1 MRYNYFA
8 MKKLV
13 LSVLLLSSFLQQLY
27 SESRVNLDTINNRVI
42 KLFKQESYSDC
53 YNLAKDLYSLSKDAD
68 DTILVFN
75 SLYYMG
81 FSNQRMGNM
90 EKAIDYNMRAY
101 EVSQSLQRL
110 DLQSSILNNI
120 GNVYMV
126 NDEDSVA
133 AVYFEKSIEIEK
145 NLGESR
151 RSQLAVRLGNVST
164 AYMKLGR
171 CEDAISAA
179 EEGLRID
186 KEIGRPNKIAIRL
199 NQLGDVYV
207 ACGRQQ
213 DAIQCERE
221 AYSYFEKAGSKY
233 GMSIVLHSLG
243 EMYEQ
248 DSNIDSALYYFHKSL
263 GCAEIIDNKLL
274 IQEISKSLY
283 NIYKDTN
290 PRLAIDYY
298 EQYVNIKDSIFNEKN
313 QKMLNDFQ
321 VRYSTREKD
330 LEIELYKR
338 DNQYHENVLR
348 LTMLLIFLLI
358 ITIILLV
365 RNGISRK
372 RRNAVLLELN
382 NIKNRSISVLSHD
395 LKNPVIAQKMV
406 LNHLYENYDEIS
418 DDDMKMYIAALTDS
432 VNSLEEL
439 LVNMLEWTKFEM
451 KRMEYKPIN
460 FDIRD
465 ICFNEVV
472 TLFNTIAQKKQIT
485 IRECDV
491 KLDSYIVYSDIR
503 MISAVLRN
511 LISNA
516 LKFSSDGKEVV
527 ICFVDLDDKIK
538 VVVKDCG
545 VGISEDKVKL
555 LLSGKS
561 FTTLGTKGEQG
572 SGIGMDLINKMLH
585 QCNSELNI
593 TSVLGEGSE
602 FSFVLKKIN
611 DDKRNC
617 C

>member
-1 MRYNYFA
+1 

-13 LSVLLLSSFLQQLY
+13 LSVLLLSYFLQQLY
-27 SESRVNLDTINNRVI
+27 SESLVNLDTINNRVI
-42 KLFKQESYSDC
+42 KLFKQESYLDC
-53 YNLAKDLYSLSKDAD
+53 YNLAKDLYSLSKDAN

-199 NQLGDVYV
+199 NQLGDVYM

-248 DSNIDSALYYFHKSL
+248 DSNIDSSLFYFHKSL
-263 GCAEIIDNKLL
+263 ECAEIIDNKLL

-358 ITIILLV
+358 ITIILLI
-365 RNGISRK
+365 RNGLSRK

-472 TLFNTIAQKKQIT
+472 PLFNTIAQKKQIT

-491 KLDSYIVYSDIR
+491 KLDSYIVYSDLR

-527 ICFVDLDDKIK
+527 ICFVDLGDKIK

-545 VGISEDKVKL
+545 VGIPEDKVKL

-593 TSVLGEGSE
+593 TSVVGEGSE
-602 FSFVLKKIN
+602 FSFLLKK
-611 DDKRNC
+611 
-617 C
+617 

>member
-1 MRYNYFA
+1 
-8 MKKLV
+8 MKR
-13 LSVLLLSSFLQQLY
+13 LLLSILLSLSLVY
-27 SESRVNLDTINNRVI
+27 HSRSENTEYLDSIGNCVI
-42 KLFKQESYSDC
+42 DLFKQEKYLDC
-53 YNLAKDLYSLSKDAD
+53 YNLAKDLYSLSKEAD
-68 DTILVFN
+68 DTTLVFN

-90 EKAIDYNMRAY
+90 EKAIDYNMQAY

-133 AVYFEKSIEIEK
+133 AVYFEKSIMIEK
-145 NLGESR
+145 KLGESR

-171 CEDAISAA
+171 CEDAVSAA

-199 NQLGDVYV
+199 NQLGDVYM
-207 ACGRQQ
+207 ACGRLQ
-213 DAIQCERE
+213 DAIECERE
-221 AYSYFEKAGSKY
+221 AYSYFEEAGSKY

-243 EMYEQ
+243 ELKYETEQ
-248 DSNIDSALYYFHKSL
+248 ADSAIIYYENALLLAK
-263 GCAEIIDNKLL
+263 EIDNKLL
-274 IQEISKSLY
+274 IQKISKSLY
-283 NIYKDTN
+283 KVNKEID
-290 PRLAIDYY
+290 PMLAIEYL
-298 EQYVNIKDSIFNEKN
+298 EKHISLKDSIFNERN
-313 QKMLNDFQ
+313 QQMLNDF
-321 VRYSTREKD
+321 RIKYSTREKE
-330 LEIELYKR
+330 LEIEIHKKR
-338 DNQYHENVLR
+338 IEYDRQILK
-348 LTMLLIFLLI
+348 LTSL
-358 ITIILLV
+358 TIILLIIALV
-365 RNGISRK
+365 LLIINGLSRK

-472 TLFNTIAQKKQIT
+472 PLFNTIAQKKQIT
-485 IRECDV
+485 IRECEV

-511 LISNA
+511 LVSNA
-516 LKFSSDGKEVV
+516 LKFSPDGKEVV
-527 ICFVDLDDKIK
+527 ICFNDLGNKIK
-538 VVVKDCG
+538 VVVKDYG
-545 VGISEDKVKL
+545 VGIPEDKVKL

-593 TSVLGEGSE
+593 KSVVGEGSE
-602 FSFVLKKIN
+602 FSFELKKIN
-611 DDKRNC
+611 DDKCNC

>member
-1 MRYNYFA
+1 
-8 MKKLV
+8 MKRLGF
-13 LSVLLLSSFLQQLY
+13 LLLFIFIICSHLFA
-27 SESRVNLDTINNRVI
+27 ENLDTINNRVI

-53 YNLAKDLYSLSKDAD
+53 YNLAKDLYSLSKEAD
-68 DTILVFN
+68 DTTLVFN

-90 EKAIDYNMRAY
+90 EKAIDYNMQAY

-126 NDEDSVA
+126 NDEDSIAV
-133 AVYFEKSIEIEK
+133 VYFEKSIEIEK
-145 NLGESR
+145 DLGESR

-199 NQLGDVYV
+199 NQLGDVYM
-207 ACGRQQ
+207 ACGRLQ

-248 DSNIDSALYYFHKSL
+248 DSNIDSALFYFHKSL
-263 GCAEIIDNKLL
+263 ECAEIIDNKLL

-338 DNQYHENVLR
+338 DNQYNENVLK

-358 ITIILLV
+358 ITIILLI
-365 RNGISRK
+365 RNGLSRK

-472 TLFNTIAQKKQIT
+472 PLFNTIAQKKQIT

-516 LKFSSDGKEVV
+516 LKFSPDGKEVV
-527 ICFVDLDDKIK
+527 ICFNDLGNKIK
-538 VVVKDCG
+538 VVVKDYG
-545 VGISEDKVKL
+545 VGIPEDKVKL

-602 FSFVLKKIN
+602 FSFVLKK
-611 DDKRNC
+611 
-617 C
+617 

>member
-1 MRYNYFA
+1 

-27 SESRVNLDTINNRVI
+27 SESLVNLDTINNRVI
-42 KLFKQESYSDC
+42 KLFKQENYSDC
-53 YNLAKDLYSLSKDAD
+53 YNLAKDLYSLSKDAN

-248 DSNIDSALYYFHKSL
+248 DSNIDSALFFFHKSL
-263 GCAEIIDNKLL
+263 ECAEIIDNKLL

-358 ITIILLV
+358 ITIILLI

-418 DDDMKMYIAALTDS
+418 DEDMKMYIAALTDS

-472 TLFNTIAQKKQIT
+472 PLFNTIAQKKQIT

-511 LISNA
+511 LVSNA

-527 ICFVDLDDKIK
+527 ICFVDLGDKIK
-538 VVVKDCG
+538 IVVKDYG
-545 VGISEDKVKL
+545 VGLSEDKVKL

>member
-1 MRYNYFA
+1 

-27 SESRVNLDTINNRVI
+27 SESLVNLDTINNRVI
-42 KLFKQESYSDC
+42 KLFKQESYLDC
-53 YNLAKDLYSLSKDAD
+53 YNLAKDLYSLSKDAN

-186 KEIGRPNKIAIRL
+186 KEVGRPNKIAIRL

-213 DAIQCERE
+213 EAIQCERE

-248 DSNIDSALYYFHKSL
+248 DSNIDSALFYFHKSL
-263 GCAEIIDNKLL
+263 EWAEIIDNKLL

-358 ITIILLV
+358 ITIILLI
-365 RNGISRK
+365 RNGLSRK

-472 TLFNTIAQKKQIT
+472 PLFNTIAQKKQIT

-491 KLDSYIVYSDIR
+491 KLDSYIVYSDLR

-516 LKFSSDGKEVV
+516 LKFSSEGKEVV
-527 ICFVDLDDKIK
+527 ICFVDLGDKIK
-538 VVVKDCG
+538 IVVKDCG
-545 VGISEDKVKL
+545 VGIPEDKVKL

-585 QCNSELNI
+585 QCNSKLNI

>member
-1 MRYNYFA
+1 

-27 SESRVNLDTINNRVI
+27 SESLVNLDTINNRVI
-42 KLFKQESYSDC
+42 KLFKQESYLDC
-53 YNLAKDLYSLSKDAD
+53 YNLAKDLYSLSKDAN

-90 EKAIDYNMRAY
+90 EKAIDYNMQAY

-133 AVYFEKSIEIEK
+133 AVYFEKSIMIEK
-145 NLGESR
+145 KLGESR

-199 NQLGDVYV
+199 NQLGDVYM
-207 ACGRQQ
+207 ACGRLQ

-221 AYSYFEKAGSKY
+221 AYSYFEEVGSKY

-243 EMYEQ
+243 ELKYETEQ
-248 DSNIDSALYYFHKSL
+248 ADSAIIYYENALLLAK
-263 GCAEIIDNKLL
+263 EIDNKLL
-274 IQEISKSLY
+274 IQKISKSLY
-283 NIYKDTN
+283 KVNKEID
-290 PRLAIDYY
+290 PMLAIEYL
-298 EQYVNIKDSIFNEKN
+298 EKHISLKDSIFNERN
-313 QKMLNDFQ
+313 QQMLNDF
-321 VRYSTREKD
+321 RIKYSTREKE
-330 LEIELYKR
+330 LEIEIHKKR
-338 DNQYHENVLR
+338 IEYDRQILK
-348 LTMLLIFLLI
+348 LTSL
-358 ITIILLV
+358 TIILLIIALV
-365 RNGISRK
+365 LLIINGLSRK

-418 DDDMKMYIAALTDS
+418 DDDMKMYVAALTDS

-451 KRMEYKPIN
+451 KRMDYKPIN

-472 TLFNTIAQKKQIT
+472 PLFSTIAQKKQIT

-511 LISNA
+511 LVSNA
-516 LKFSSDGKEVV
+516 LKFSPDGKEVV
-527 ICFVDLDDKIK
+527 ICFNDLGDKIK
-538 VVVKDCG
+538 VVVKDYG
-545 VGISEDKVKL
+545 VGLPEDKVKL

-561 FTTLGTKGEQG
+561 FTTLGTNGEQG

-593 TSVLGEGSE
+593 KSVVGEGSE
-602 FSFVLKKIN
+602 FSFELKK
-611 DDKRNC
+611 
-617 C
+617 

>member
-1 MRYNYFA
+1 
-8 MKKLV
+8 MKRVVLFLISFVLV
-13 LSVLLLSSFLQQLY
+13 SQSY
-27 SESRVNLDTINNRVI
+27 SENYENLDTIFNRVA
-42 KLFKQESYSDC
+42 KLFKQEKYLECND
-53 YNLAKDLYSLSKDAD
+53 LAKCLYEKSIETT
-68 DTILVFN
+68 DTVLVFN

-145 NLGESR
+145 NLGDSR

-171 CEDAISAA
+171 CEDAIFAA

-248 DSNIDSALYYFHKSL
+248 DSNIDSALFYFHKSL
-263 GCAEIIDNKLL
+263 ECAEIIDNKLL

-290 PRLAIDYY
+290 PRLAVDYY

-358 ITIILLV
+358 ITIILLI
-365 RNGISRK
+365 RNGLSRK

-418 DDDMKMYIAALTDS
+418 DDDMKMYIAALIDS
-432 VNSLEEL
+432 VNSPDF
-439 LVNMLEWTKFEM
+439 VIASPK
-451 KRMEYKPIN
+451 N
-460 FDIRD
+460 FHRIIFR
-465 ICFNEVV
+465 
-472 TLFNTIAQKKQIT
+472 LP
-485 IRECDV
+485 
-491 KLDSYIVYSDIR
+491 
-503 MISAVLRN
+503 
-511 LISNA
+511 
-516 LKFSSDGKEVV
+516 
-527 ICFVDLDDKIK
+527 
-538 VVVKDCG
+538 CG
-545 VGISEDKVKL
+545 VS
-555 LLSGKS
+555 
-561 FTTLGTKGEQG
+561 
-572 SGIGMDLINKMLH
+572 
-585 QCNSELNI
+585 
-593 TSVLGEGSE
+593 
-602 FSFVLKKIN
+602 
-611 DDKRNC
+611 
-617 C
+617 

>member
-1 MRYNYFA
+1 

-27 SESRVNLDTINNRVI
+27 SESLVNLDTINNRVI
-42 KLFKQESYSDC
+42 KLFKQENYSDC
-53 YNLAKDLYSLSKDAD
+53 YNLAKDLYSLSKDAN

-248 DSNIDSALYYFHKSL
+248 DSNIDSALFYFHKSL
-263 GCAEIIDNKLL
+263 ECAEIIDNKLL

-358 ITIILLV
+358 ITIILLI

-418 DDDMKMYIAALTDS
+418 DEDMKMYIAALTDS

-472 TLFNTIAQKKQIT
+472 PLFNTIAQKKQIT

-491 KLDSYIVYSDIR
+491 KLDSYIVYSDLR

-527 ICFVDLDDKIK
+527 ICFVDLGDKIK
-538 VVVKDCG
+538 IVVKDYG
-545 VGISEDKVKL
+545 VGLSEDKVKL

>member
-1 MRYNYFA
+1 

-27 SESRVNLDTINNRVI
+27 SESLVNLDTINNRVI
-42 KLFKQESYSDC
+42 KLFKQENYSDC
-53 YNLAKDLYSLSKDAD
+53 YNLAKDLYSLSKDAN

-81 FSNQRMGNM
+81 FSNQRMGNV

-186 KEIGRPNKIAIRL
+186 KEIGRPNKIAIRM

-248 DSNIDSALYYFHKSL
+248 DSNIDSALFYFHKSL
-263 GCAEIIDNKLL
+263 ECAEIIDNKLL

-290 PRLAIDYY
+290 PRLAVDYY

-358 ITIILLV
+358 ITIILLI
-365 RNGISRK
+365 RNGLSRK

-451 KRMEYKPIN
+451 KRMDYKPIN

-472 TLFNTIAQKKQIT
+472 PLFNTIAQKKQIT

-545 VGISEDKVKL
+545 VGIPEDKVKL

>member
-1 MRYNYFA
+1 

-42 KLFKQESYSDC
+42 KLFKQESYLDC
-53 YNLAKDLYSLSKDAD
+53 YNLAKDLYSLSKDAN

-186 KEIGRPNKIAIRL
+186 KEIGRPNKIAVRM

-243 EMYEQ
+243 KMYEQ
-248 DSNIDSALYYFHKSL
+248 DSNIDSALFYFHKSL
-263 GCAEIIDNKLL
+263 ECAEIIDNKLL

-338 DNQYHENVLR
+338 DNQYHENVLK

-358 ITIILLV
+358 ITIILLI
-365 RNGISRK
+365 RNGLSRK

-472 TLFNTIAQKKQIT
+472 PLFNTIAQKKQIT

-491 KLDSYIVYSDIR
+491 KLDSYIVYSDLR

-545 VGISEDKVKL
+545 VGIPEDKVKL

>member
-1 MRYNYFA
+1 

-27 SESRVNLDTINNRVI
+27 SESLVNLDTINNRVI
-42 KLFKQESYSDC
+42 KLFKQENYSDC
-53 YNLAKDLYSLSKDAD
+53 YNLAKDLYSLSKDAN

-101 EVSQSLQRL
+101 EVSQSLHRL

-145 NLGESR
+145 KLGDSR
-151 RSQLAVRLGNVST
+151 RSQLASRLGNIST

-186 KEIGRPNKIAIRL
+186 KEVGRPNKIAIRL
-199 NQLGDVYV
+199 NQLGDVYM
-207 ACGRQQ
+207 ACGRRQ

-248 DSNIDSALYYFHKSL
+248 DSNIDSALFYFHKSL
-263 GCAEIIDNKLL
+263 ECAEIIDNKLL

-290 PRLAIDYY
+290 PRLAVDYY

-358 ITIILLV
+358 ITIILLI
-365 RNGISRK
+365 RNGLSRK

-472 TLFNTIAQKKQIT
+472 PLFNTIAQKKQIT

-527 ICFVDLDDKIK
+527 ICFIDLDDKIK

-545 VGISEDKVKL
+545 VGIPEDKVKL

-602 FSFVLKKIN
+602 FSFELKKIN

>member
-1 MRYNYFA
+1 

-53 YNLAKDLYSLSKDAD
+53 YNLAKDLYSLSKDAN

-145 NLGESR
+145 NLGDSR

-243 EMYEQ
+243 KMYEQ
-248 DSNIDSALYYFHKSL
+248 DSNIDSALFYFHKSL
-263 GCAEIIDNKLL
+263 ECAEIIDNKLL

-290 PRLAIDYY
+290 PRLAVDYY

-472 TLFNTIAQKKQIT
+472 PLFNTIAQKKQIT

-516 LKFSSDGKEVV
+516 LKFSSEGKEVV
-527 ICFVDLDDKIK
+527 ICFNDLGNKIK
-538 VVVKDCG
+538 VVVKDYG
-545 VGISEDKVKL
+545 VGIPEDKVKL

>member
-1 MRYNYFA
+1 

-42 KLFKQESYSDC
+42 KLFKQENYSDC
-53 YNLAKDLYSLSKDAD
+53 YNLAKDLYSLSKDAN

-145 NLGESR
+145 KLGDSR

-248 DSNIDSALYYFHKSL
+248 DSNIDSALFYFHKSL
-263 GCAEIIDNKLL
+263 ECAEIIDNKLL

-472 TLFNTIAQKKQIT
+472 PLFNTIAQKKQIT

-516 LKFSSDGKEVV
+516 LKFSSEGKEVV
-527 ICFVDLDDKIK
+527 ICFVDLGDKIK
-538 VVVKDCG
+538 IVVKDYG
-545 VGISEDKVKL
+545 VGLPEDKVKL

-593 TSVLGEGSE
+593 TSVVGEGSE
-602 FSFVLKKIN
+602 FSFLLKK
-611 DDKRNC
+611 
-617 C
+617 

>member
-1 MRYNYFA
+1 

-27 SESRVNLDTINNRVI
+27 SESIINLDTINNRVI
-42 KLFKQESYSDC
+42 KLFKQENYSDC
-53 YNLAKDLYSLSKDAD
+53 YNLAKDLYSLSKDAN

-81 FSNQRMGNM
+81 FSNQRMGNV

-186 KEIGRPNKIAIRL
+186 KEIGRPNKIAIRM

-248 DSNIDSALYYFHKSL
+248 DSNIDSALFYFHKSL
-263 GCAEIIDNKLL
+263 ECAEIIDNKLL

-290 PRLAIDYY
+290 PRLAVDYY

-358 ITIILLV
+358 ITIILLI
-365 RNGISRK
+365 RNGLSRK

-451 KRMEYKPIN
+451 KRMDYKPIN

-472 TLFNTIAQKKQIT
+472 PLFNTIAQKKQIT

-545 VGISEDKVKL
+545 VGIPEDKVKL

>member
-1 MRYNYFA
+1 MRYNYIA

-27 SESRVNLDTINNRVI
+27 SESLVNLDTINNRVI
-42 KLFKQESYSDC
+42 KLFKQENYSDC
-53 YNLAKDLYSLSKDAD
+53 YNLAKDLYSLSKDAN

-199 NQLGDVYV
+199 NQLGDVYM

-213 DAIQCERE
+213 EAIQCERE

-248 DSNIDSALYYFHKSL
+248 DSNIDSALFYFHKSL

-290 PRLAIDYY
+290 PRLSIDYY

-358 ITIILLV
+358 ITIILLI
-365 RNGISRK
+365 RNGLSRK

-406 LNHLYENYDEIS
+406 LNHLYENYDEIN

-465 ICFNEVV
+465 VCFNEVV
-472 TLFNTIAQKKQIT
+472 PLFNTIAQKKQIT

-491 KLDSYIVYSDIR
+491 KLDSYIVYSDLR

-545 VGISEDKVKL
+545 VGIPEDKVKL

-572 SGIGMDLINKMLH
+572 SGIGMDLINKMLY

>member
-1 MRYNYFA
+1 
-8 MKKLV
+8 MKKLI
-13 LSVLLLSSFLQQLY
+13 LSIFLLSLFIHY
-27 SESRVNLDTINNRVI
+27 SRSENTEYLDSIGNCVI
-42 KLFKQESYSDC
+42 DLFKQEKYLDC
-53 YNLAKDLYSLSKDAD
+53 YNLAKDLYSLSKEAD
-68 DTILVFN
+68 DTTLVFN

-81 FSNQRMGNM
+81 FSNQRMGDM
-90 EKAIDYNMRAY
+90 EKAIDYNMQAY
-101 EVSQSLQRL
+101 EVSQLLQRL

-133 AVYFEKSIEIEK
+133 AVYFEKSISIENQLIK
-145 NLGESR
+145 IGGGDSR

-171 CEDAISAA
+171 CDDAISAA

-199 NQLGDVYV
+199 NQLGNVYMN
-207 ACGRQQ
+207 CGQLQ
-213 DAIQCERE
+213 EAIRCERE

-263 GCAEIIDNKLL
+263 ECAEIIDNKLL

-283 NIYKDTN
+283 NIYKDIN

-338 DNQYHENVLR
+338 DNQYNENVLK

-358 ITIILLV
+358 ITIILLI
-365 RNGISRK
+365 RNSLSRK

-439 LVNMLEWTKFEM
+439 LINMLEWTKFEM

-472 TLFNTIAQKKQIT
+472 PLFNTIAQKKQIT

-511 LISNA
+511 LVSNA

-527 ICFVDLDDKIK
+527 ICFNDLGDKIK
-538 VVVKDCG
+538 VVVKDYG
-545 VGISEDKVKL
+545 VGLPEDKVKL

-593 TSVLGEGSE
+593 KSVVGEGSE
-602 FSFVLKKIN
+602 FSFELKK
-611 DDKRNC
+611 
-617 C
+617 

>member
-1 MRYNYFA
+1 

-53 YNLAKDLYSLSKDAD
+53 YNLAKDLYSLSKDAN

-248 DSNIDSALYYFHKSL
+248 DSNIDSALFYFHKSL
-263 GCAEIIDNKLL
+263 ECAEIIDNKLL

-283 NIYKDTN
+283 NIYKDIN
-290 PRLAIDYY
+290 PRLAVDYY

-358 ITIILLV
+358 ITIILLI
-365 RNGISRK
+365 RNGLSRK

-472 TLFNTIAQKKQIT
+472 PLFNTIAQKKQIT

-491 KLDSYIVYSDIR
+491 KLDSYIVYSDLR

-516 LKFSSDGKEVV
+516 LKFSSEGKEVV
-527 ICFVDLDDKIK
+527 ICFVDLGDKIK
-538 VVVKDCG
+538 IVVKDYG
-545 VGISEDKVKL
+545 VGLSEDKVKL

-602 FSFVLKKIN
+602 FSFVLKK
-611 DDKRNC
+611 
-617 C
+617 

>member
-42 KLFKQESYSDC
+42 KFFKQESYLDC
-53 YNLAKDLYSLSKDAD
+53 YNLAKDLYSLSKDAN

-101 EVSQSLQRL
+101 EVSQLLQRL

-145 NLGESR
+145 KLGDSR

-221 AYSYFEKAGSKY
+221 AYSYFEKSGSKY

-243 EMYEQ
+243 KMYEQ
-248 DSNIDSALYYFHKSL
+248 DSNIDSSLFYFHKSL
-263 GCAEIIDNKLL
+263 ECAEIIDNKLL

-283 NIYKDTN
+283 NIYKDIN

-358 ITIILLV
+358 ITIILLI
-365 RNGISRK
+365 RNGLSRK

-472 TLFNTIAQKKQIT
+472 PLFNTIAQKKQIT

-491 KLDSYIVYSDIR
+491 KLDSYIVYSDLR

-516 LKFSSDGKEVV
+516 LKFSSDSKEVV

-545 VGISEDKVKL
+545 VGIPEDKVKL

-593 TSVLGEGSE
+593 TSVVGEGSE
-602 FSFVLKKIN
+602 FSFVLKK
-611 DDKRNC
+611 
-617 C
+617 

>member
-1 MRYNYFA
+1 

-27 SESRVNLDTINNRVI
+27 SESLVNLDTINNRVI

-53 YNLAKDLYSLSKDAD
+53 YNLAKDLYSLSKDAN

-81 FSNQRMGNM
+81 FSNQRMGNV

-145 NLGESR
+145 KLGDSR

-186 KEIGRPNKIAIRL
+186 KEVGRPNKIAIRL
-199 NQLGDVYV
+199 NQLGDVYM

-248 DSNIDSALYYFHKSL
+248 DSNIDSALFYFHKSL
-263 GCAEIIDNKLL
+263 ECAEIIDNKLL

-290 PRLAIDYY
+290 PRLAVDYY

-313 QKMLNDFQ
+313 QKMLNDF
-321 VRYSTREKD
+321 RIKYSTREKD

-472 TLFNTIAQKKQIT
+472 PLFNTIAQKKQIT

-491 KLDSYIVYSDIR
+491 KLDSYIVYSDLR

-545 VGISEDKVKL
+545 VGIPEDKVKL

-602 FSFVLKKIN
+602 FSFVLKK
-611 DDKRNC
+611 
-617 C
+617 

>member
-1 MRYNYFA
+1 
-8 MKKLV
+8 MKKLI
-13 LSVLLLSSFLQQLY
+13 LSIFFLSLFIHNSR
-27 SESRVNLDTINNRVI
+27 SENTEYLDSIGNCVI
-42 KLFKQESYSDC
+42 DLFKQEKYLDC
-53 YNLAKDLYSLSKDAD
+53 YNLAKDLYSLSKEAD
-68 DTILVFN
+68 DTTLVFN

-90 EKAIDYNMRAY
+90 EKAIDYNMKAY

-133 AVYFEKSIEIEK
+133 AVYFEKSIMIEK
-145 NLGESR
+145 RLGESR

-199 NQLGDVYV
+199 NQLGDVYM
-207 ACGRQQ
+207 ACGSLQ

-233 GMSIVLHSLG
+233 GISIVLHSLG

-248 DSNIDSALYYFHKSL
+248 DCNIDSALYYFHKSL
-263 GCAEIIDNKLL
+263 ECAEIIDNKLL

-283 NIYKDTN
+283 NIYKDIN

-298 EQYVNIKDSIFNEKN
+298 EQYVNIKDSILNEKN

-338 DNQYHENVLR
+338 DNQYNENVLK

-358 ITIILLV
+358 ITIILLI
-365 RNGISRK
+365 RNGLSRK

-451 KRMEYKPIN
+451 KRMDYKPIN

-472 TLFNTIAQKKQIT
+472 PLFSTIAQKKQIT

-511 LISNA
+511 LVSNA

-527 ICFVDLDDKIK
+527 ICFNDLGDKIK
-538 VVVKDCG
+538 VVVKDYG
-545 VGISEDKVKL
+545 VGLPEDKVKL

-561 FTTLGTKGEQG
+561 FTTLGTNGEQG

-593 TSVLGEGSE
+593 KSVVGEGSE
-602 FSFVLKKIN
+602 FSFELKKIN
-611 DDKRNC
+611 DDKCNC

>member
-1 MRYNYFA
+1 MRYNYIA

-27 SESRVNLDTINNRVI
+27 SESLVNLDTINNRVI
-42 KLFKQESYSDC
+42 KLFKQENYSDC
-53 YNLAKDLYSLSKDAD
+53 YNLAKDLYSLSKDAN

-248 DSNIDSALYYFHKSL
+248 DSNIDSALFFFHKSL
-263 GCAEIIDNKLL
+263 ECAEIIDNKLL

-358 ITIILLV
+358 ITIILLI

-418 DDDMKMYIAALTDS
+418 DDDMKMYVAALTDS

-472 TLFNTIAQKKQIT
+472 PLFNTIAQKKQIT

-491 KLDSYIVYSDIR
+491 KLDSYIVYSDLR

-527 ICFVDLDDKIK
+527 ICFVDLGDKIK
-538 VVVKDCG
+538 IVVKDYG
-545 VGISEDKVKL
+545 VGLSEDKVKL

>member
-1 MRYNYFA
+1 

-27 SESRVNLDTINNRVI
+27 SESIINLDTINNRVI

-53 YNLAKDLYSLSKDAD
+53 YNLAKDLYSLSKDAN

-81 FSNQRMGNM
+81 FSNQRMGNV

-186 KEIGRPNKIAIRL
+186 KEIGRPNKIAIRM

-248 DSNIDSALYYFHKSL
+248 DSNIDSALFYFHKSL
-263 GCAEIIDNKLL
+263 ECAEIIDNKLL

-290 PRLAIDYY
+290 PRLAVDYY

-358 ITIILLV
+358 ITIILLI
-365 RNGISRK
+365 RNGLSRK

-451 KRMEYKPIN
+451 KRMDYKPIN

-472 TLFNTIAQKKQIT
+472 PLFNTIAQKKQIT

-545 VGISEDKVKL
+545 VGIPEDKVKL

>member
-27 SESRVNLDTINNRVI
+27 SESIVNLDTINNRVI

-53 YNLAKDLYSLSKDAD
+53 YNLAKDLYSLSKDAN

-145 NLGESR
+145 KLGDSR

-248 DSNIDSALYYFHKSL
+248 DSNIDSALFYFHKSL
-263 GCAEIIDNKLL
+263 ECAEIIDNKLL

-358 ITIILLV
+358 ITIILLI
-365 RNGISRK
+365 RNGLSRK

-472 TLFNTIAQKKQIT
+472 PLFNTIAQKKQIT

-491 KLDSYIVYSDIR
+491 KLDSYIVYSDLR

-516 LKFSSDGKEVV
+516 LKFSSEGKEVV
-527 ICFVDLDDKIK
+527 ICFVDLGDKIK
-538 VVVKDCG
+538 IVVKDYG
-545 VGISEDKVKL
+545 VGLPEDKVKL

>member
-1 MRYNYFA
+1 MRYNYIA

-27 SESRVNLDTINNRVI
+27 SESLVNLDTINNRVI
-42 KLFKQESYSDC
+42 KLFKQESYLDC
-53 YNLAKDLYSLSKDAD
+53 YNLAKDLYSLSKDAN

-171 CEDAISAA
+171 CEDAVSAA

-199 NQLGDVYV
+199 NQLGDVYM

-213 DAIQCERE
+213 EAIQCERE

-248 DSNIDSALYYFHKSL
+248 DSNIDSALFYFHKSL
-263 GCAEIIDNKLL
+263 ECAEIIDNKLL

-290 PRLAIDYY
+290 PRLAVDYY

-465 ICFNEVV
+465 VCFNEVV
-472 TLFNTIAQKKQIT
+472 PLFNTIAQKKQIT

-491 KLDSYIVYSDIR
+491 KLDSYIVYSDLR

-545 VGISEDKVKL
+545 VGIPEDKVKL

-593 TSVLGEGSE
+593 MSVLGEGSE

>member
-27 SESRVNLDTINNRVI
+27 SESIINLDTINNRVI

-53 YNLAKDLYSLSKDAD
+53 YNLAKDLYSLSKDAN

-81 FSNQRMGNM
+81 FSNQRMGNV

-186 KEIGRPNKIAIRL
+186 KEIGRPNKIAIRM

-248 DSNIDSALYYFHKSL
+248 DSNIDSALFYFHKSL
-263 GCAEIIDNKLL
+263 ECAEIIDNKLL

-290 PRLAIDYY
+290 PRLAVDYY

-358 ITIILLV
+358 ITIILLI
-365 RNGISRK
+365 RNGLSRK

-451 KRMEYKPIN
+451 KRMDYKPIN

-472 TLFNTIAQKKQIT
+472 PLFNTIAQKKQIT

-545 VGISEDKVKL
+545 VGIPEDKVKL

-593 TSVLGEGSE
+593 KSVVGEGSE

>member
-1 MRYNYFA
+1 
-8 MKKLV
+8 MKRVVLFLISFVLV
-13 LSVLLLSSFLQQLY
+13 SQSY
-27 SESRVNLDTINNRVI
+27 SENYENLDTIFNRVA
-42 KLFKQESYSDC
+42 KLFKQEKYLECND
-53 YNLAKDLYSLSKDAD
+53 LAKCLYEKSIETT
-68 DTILVFN
+68 DTVLVFN

-145 NLGESR
+145 NLGDSR

-171 CEDAISAA
+171 CEEAISAA

-199 NQLGDVYV
+199 NQLGDVYM
-207 ACGRQQ
+207 ACGRRQ

-243 EMYEQ
+243 EMKYETEQ
-248 DSNIDSALYYFHKSL
+248 ADSAIIYYENALRLAK
-263 GCAEIIDNKLL
+263 EIDNKLL
-274 IQEISKSLY
+274 RHKISKSLY
-283 NIYKDTN
+283 IVNKEID
-290 PRLAIDYY
+290 PLLAIEYLEKY
-298 EQYVNIKDSIFNEKN
+298 IALKDSIFNDKN
-313 QKMLNDFQ
+313 QQMLNDF
-321 VRYSTREKD
+321 RIKYSTREKD

-358 ITIILLV
+358 ITIILLI
-365 RNGISRK
+365 RNGLSRK

-472 TLFNTIAQKKQIT
+472 PLFNTIAQKKQIT

-491 KLDSYIVYSDIR
+491 KLDSYIVYSDLR

-516 LKFSSDGKEVV
+516 LKFSSEGKEVV
-527 ICFVDLDDKIK
+527 ICFVDLGDKIK

-545 VGISEDKVKL
+545 VGLPEDKVKL

-602 FSFVLKKIN
+602 FSFVLKK
-611 DDKRNC
+611 
-617 C
+617 

>member
-1 MRYNYFA
+1 

-13 LSVLLLSSFLQQLY
+13 LLLILFFMALY
-27 SESRVNLDTINNRVI
+27 SYSENSENLDTIFNRVAN
-42 KLFKQESYSDC
+42 LFKQEKYLECND
-53 YNLAKDLYSLSKDAD
+53 LAKCLYEKSIKTT
-68 DTILVFN
+68 DTVLVFN

-145 NLGESR
+145 NLGDSR
-151 RSQLAVRLGNVST
+151 RSQLASRLGNIST

-171 CEDAISAA
+171 CEDAIFAA

-199 NQLGDVYV
+199 NQLGDVYM

-243 EMYEQ
+243 KMYEQ

-263 GCAEIIDNKLL
+263 ECAEIIDNKLL

-290 PRLAIDYY
+290 PRLAVDYY

-358 ITIILLV
+358 ITIILLI
-365 RNGISRK
+365 RNGLSRK

-472 TLFNTIAQKKQIT
+472 PLFNTIAQKKQIT

-491 KLDSYIVYSDIR
+491 KLDSYIVYSDLR

-527 ICFVDLDDKIK
+527 ICFNDLGNKIK
-538 VVVKDCG
+538 VVVKDYG
-545 VGISEDKVKL
+545 VGLPEDKVKL

-593 TSVLGEGSE
+593 KSVVGEGSE

>member
-1 MRYNYFA
+1 MRYNYIA

-27 SESRVNLDTINNRVI
+27 SESLVNLDTINNRVI
-42 KLFKQESYSDC
+42 KLFKQESYLDC
-53 YNLAKDLYSLSKDAD
+53 YNLAKDLYSLSKDAN

-221 AYSYFEKAGSKY
+221 AYSYFEKAGSRY

-263 GCAEIIDNKLL
+263 ECAEIIDNKLL

-358 ITIILLV
+358 ITIILLI
-365 RNGISRK
+365 RNGLSRK

-472 TLFNTIAQKKQIT
+472 PLFNTIAQKKQIT

-491 KLDSYIVYSDIR
+491 KLDSYIVYSDLR

-527 ICFVDLDDKIK
+527 ICFVDLGDKIK
-538 VVVKDCG
+538 IVVKDCG
-545 VGISEDKVKL
+545 VGIPEDKVKL

-593 TSVLGEGSE
+593 TSVVGEGSE
-602 FSFVLKKIN
+602 FSFLLKK
-611 DDKRNC
+611 
-617 C
+617 

>member
-1 MRYNYFA
+1 
-8 MKKLV
+8 MKRLGF
-13 LSVLLLSSFLQQLY
+13 LLLFIFIICSHLFA
-27 SESRVNLDTINNRVI
+27 ENLDTINNRVI

-53 YNLAKDLYSLSKDAD
+53 YNLAKDLYSLSKEAD
-68 DTILVFN
+68 DTTLVFN

-126 NDEDSVA
+126 NDEDSIAV
-133 AVYFEKSIEIEK
+133 VYFEKSIEIEK

-199 NQLGDVYV
+199 NQLGDVYM
-207 ACGRQQ
+207 ACGRRQE
-213 DAIQCERE
+213 AIQCERE

-243 EMYEQ
+243 EMKYETEQ
-248 DSNIDSALYYFHKSL
+248 ADSAIIYYENALRLAK
-263 GCAEIIDNKLL
+263 EIDNKLL
-274 IQEISKSLY
+274 RHKISKSLY
-283 NIYKDTN
+283 IVNKEID
-290 PRLAIDYY
+290 PLLAIEYLEKY
-298 EQYVNIKDSIFNEKN
+298 IALKDSIFNDKN
-313 QKMLNDFQ
+313 QQMLNDF
-321 VRYSTREKD
+321 RIKYSTREKD

-358 ITIILLV
+358 ITIILLI
-365 RNGISRK
+365 RNGLSRK

-451 KRMEYKPIN
+451 KRMDYKPIN

-472 TLFNTIAQKKQIT
+472 PLFSTIAQKKQIT

-491 KLDSYIVYSDIR
+491 KLDRYIVYSDIR

-538 VVVKDCG
+538 VVVKDYG
-545 VGISEDKVKL
+545 VGIPEDKVKL

-593 TSVLGEGSE
+593 KSVVGEGSE
-602 FSFVLKKIN
+602 FSFELKK
-611 DDKRNC
+611 
-617 C
+617 

>member
-1 MRYNYFA
+1 

-42 KLFKQESYSDC
+42 KLFKQESYLDC
-53 YNLAKDLYSLSKDAD
+53 YNLAKDLYSLSKDAN

-133 AVYFEKSIEIEK
+133 AVYFEKSISIENQLIK
-145 NLGESR
+145 IGGGDSR
-151 RSQLAVRLGNVST
+151 RSQLAARLGIVST

-171 CEDAISAA
+171 CEEAISAA

-199 NQLGDVYV
+199 NQLGDVYM
-207 ACGRQQ
+207 ACGSLQ

-243 EMYEQ
+243 KMYEQ
-248 DSNIDSALYYFHKSL
+248 DSNIDSALFYFHKSL
-263 GCAEIIDNKLL
+263 ECAEIIDNKLL

-283 NIYKDTN
+283 NIYKDIN

-358 ITIILLV
+358 ITIILLI
-365 RNGISRK
+365 RNGLSRK

-439 LVNMLEWTKFEM
+439 LINMLEWTKFEM

-472 TLFNTIAQKKQIT
+472 PLFNTIAQKKQIT

-491 KLDSYIVYSDIR
+491 KLDSYIVYSDLR

-545 VGISEDKVKL
+545 VGIPEDKVKL

-593 TSVLGEGSE
+593 KSVVGEGSE
-602 FSFVLKKIN
+602 FSFELKKIN
-611 DDKRNC
+611 DDKCNC

>member
-1 MRYNYFA
+1 

-27 SESRVNLDTINNRVI
+27 SESLVNLDTINNRVI
-42 KLFKQESYSDC
+42 KLFKQESYLDC
-53 YNLAKDLYSLSKDAD
+53 YNLAKDLYSLSKDAN

-133 AVYFEKSIEIEK
+133 AVYFEKSISIENQLIK
-145 NLGESR
+145 IGGGESR

-199 NQLGDVYV
+199 NQLGDVYM
-207 ACGRQQ
+207 ACGSLQ

-221 AYSYFEKAGSKY
+221 AYSYFDKAGSKY
-233 GMSIVLHSLG
+233 GISIVLHSLG

-263 GCAEIIDNKLL
+263 ECAEIIDNKLL

-283 NIYKDTN
+283 NIYKDIN

-313 QKMLNDFQ
+313 HKMLNDFQ

-358 ITIILLV
+358 ITIILLI
-365 RNGISRK
+365 RNGLSRK

-439 LVNMLEWTKFEM
+439 LINMLEWTKFEM

-472 TLFNTIAQKKQIT
+472 PLFNTIAQKKQIT

-511 LISNA
+511 LVSNA

-527 ICFVDLDDKIK
+527 ICFNDLGDKIK
-538 VVVKDCG
+538 VVVKDHG
-545 VGISEDKVKL
+545 VGLPEDKVKL

-593 TSVLGEGSE
+593 KSVVGEGSE
-602 FSFVLKKIN
+602 FSFELKK
-611 DDKRNC
+611 
-617 C
+617 

>member
-42 KLFKQESYSDC
+42 KLFKQESYLDC
-53 YNLAKDLYSLSKDAD
+53 YNLAKDLYSLSKDAN

-186 KEIGRPNKIAIRL
+186 KEIGRPNKIAVRM

-243 EMYEQ
+243 KMYEQ
-248 DSNIDSALYYFHKSL
+248 DSNIDSALFYFHKSL
-263 GCAEIIDNKLL
+263 ECAEIIDNKLL

-338 DNQYHENVLR
+338 DNQYHENVLK

-358 ITIILLV
+358 ITIILLI
-365 RNGISRK
+365 RNGLSRK

-472 TLFNTIAQKKQIT
+472 PLFNTIAQKKQIT

-491 KLDSYIVYSDIR
+491 KLDSYIVYSDLR

-545 VGISEDKVKL
+545 VGIPEDKVKL

>member
-1 MRYNYFA
+1 
-8 MKKLV
+8 MKR
-13 LSVLLLSSFLQQLY
+13 LLLSILLSLSLVY
-27 SESRVNLDTINNRVI
+27 HSRSENTEYLDSIGNCVI
-42 KLFKQESYSDC
+42 DLFKQEKYLDC
-53 YNLAKDLYSLSKDAD
+53 YNLAKDLYSLSIEAD
-68 DTILVFN
+68 DTTLVFN

-90 EKAIDYNMRAY
+90 EKAIDYNMQAY

-120 GNVYMV
+120 GNVYIV

-133 AVYFEKSIEIEK
+133 AVYFEKSIMIEK
-145 NLGESR
+145 KLGESR

-199 NQLGDVYV
+199 NQLGDVYM
-207 ACGRQQ
+207 ACGRLQ
-213 DAIQCERE
+213 DAIECERE
-221 AYSYFEKAGSKY
+221 AYSYFEEAGSKY

-243 EMYEQ
+243 ELKYETEQ
-248 DSNIDSALYYFHKSL
+248 ADSAIIYYENALLLAK
-263 GCAEIIDNKLL
+263 EIDNKLL
-274 IQEISKSLY
+274 IQKISKSLY
-283 NIYKDTN
+283 KVNKEID
-290 PRLAIDYY
+290 PMLAIEYL
-298 EQYVNIKDSIFNEKN
+298 EKHISLKDSIFNERN
-313 QKMLNDFQ
+313 QQMLNDF
-321 VRYSTREKD
+321 RIKYSTREKE
-330 LEIELYKR
+330 LEIEIHKKR
-338 DNQYHENVLR
+338 IEYDR
-348 LTMLLIFLLI
+348 LILKLTSL
-358 ITIILLV
+358 TIILLIIALV
-365 RNGISRK
+365 LLIINGLSRK

-418 DDDMKMYIAALTDS
+418 DDDMKMYVAALTDS

-451 KRMEYKPIN
+451 KRMDYKPIN

-472 TLFNTIAQKKQIT
+472 PLFSTIAQKKQIT

-511 LISNA
+511 LVSNA
-516 LKFSSDGKEVV
+516 LKFSPDGKEVV
-527 ICFVDLDDKIK
+527 ICFNDLGDKIK
-538 VVVKDCG
+538 VVVKDYG
-545 VGISEDKVKL
+545 VGIPEDKVKL

-561 FTTLGTKGEQG
+561 FTTLGTNGEQG

-593 TSVLGEGSE
+593 KSVVGEGSE
-602 FSFVLKKIN
+602 FSFELKK
-611 DDKRNC
+611 
-617 C
+617 

>member
-1 MRYNYFA
+1 LRYNYFA

-13 LSVLLLSSFLQQLY
+13 LSVLLLSYFLQQLY
-27 SESRVNLDTINNRVI
+27 SESLVNLDTINNRVI
-42 KLFKQESYSDC
+42 KLFKQESYLDC
-53 YNLAKDLYSLSKDAD
+53 YNLAKDLYSLSKDAN

-199 NQLGDVYV
+199 NQLGDVYM

-248 DSNIDSALYYFHKSL
+248 DSNIDSSLFYFHKSL
-263 GCAEIIDNKLL
+263 ECAEIIDNKLL

-358 ITIILLV
+358 ITIILLI
-365 RNGISRK
+365 RNGLSRK

-472 TLFNTIAQKKQIT
+472 PLFNTIAQKKQIT

-491 KLDSYIVYSDIR
+491 KLDSYIVYSDLR

-527 ICFVDLDDKIK
+527 ICFVDLGDKIK

-545 VGISEDKVKL
+545 VGIPEDKVKL

-593 TSVLGEGSE
+593 TSVVGEGSE
-602 FSFVLKKIN
+602 FSFLLKK
-611 DDKRNC
+611 
-617 C
+617 

>member
-1 MRYNYFA
+1 

-27 SESRVNLDTINNRVI
+27 SESLVNLDTINNRVI
-42 KLFKQESYSDC
+42 KLFKQESYLDC
-53 YNLAKDLYSLSKDAD
+53 YNLAKDLYSLSKDAN

-171 CEDAISAA
+171 CEDAVSAA

-199 NQLGDVYV
+199 NQLGDVYM

-213 DAIQCERE
+213 EAIQCERE

-248 DSNIDSALYYFHKSL
+248 DSNIDSALFYFHKSL
-263 GCAEIIDNKLL
+263 ECAEIIDNKLL

-290 PRLAIDYY
+290 PRLAVDYY

-465 ICFNEVV
+465 VCFNEVV
-472 TLFNTIAQKKQIT
+472 PLFNTIAQKKQIT

-491 KLDSYIVYSDIR
+491 KLDSYIVYSDLR

-545 VGISEDKVKL
+545 VGIPEDKVKL

-593 TSVLGEGSE
+593 MSVLGEGSE

>member
-1 MRYNYFA
+1 

-27 SESRVNLDTINNRVI
+27 SESLVNLDTINNRVI
-42 KLFKQESYSDC
+42 KLFKQENYSDC
-53 YNLAKDLYSLSKDAD
+53 YNLAKDLYSLSKDAN

-199 NQLGDVYV
+199 NQLGDVYM

-213 DAIQCERE
+213 EAIQCERE

-248 DSNIDSALYYFHKSL
+248 DSNIDSALFYFHKSL

-290 PRLAIDYY
+290 PRLSIDYY

-358 ITIILLV
+358 ITIILLI
-365 RNGISRK
+365 RNGLSRK

-406 LNHLYENYDEIS
+406 LNHLYENYDEIN

-465 ICFNEVV
+465 VCFNEVV
-472 TLFNTIAQKKQIT
+472 PLFNTIAQKKQIT

-491 KLDSYIVYSDIR
+491 KLDSYIVYSDLR

-545 VGISEDKVKL
+545 VGIPEDKVKL

-572 SGIGMDLINKMLH
+572 SGIGMDLINKMLY

>member
-1 MRYNYFA
+1 

-27 SESRVNLDTINNRVI
+27 SESLVNLDTINNRVI
-42 KLFKQESYSDC
+42 KLFKQENYSDC
-53 YNLAKDLYSLSKDAD
+53 YNLAKDLYSLSKDAN

-199 NQLGDVYV
+199 NQLGDVYM

-248 DSNIDSALYYFHKSL
+248 DSNIDSALFYFHKSL

-472 TLFNTIAQKKQIT
+472 PLFNTIAQKKQIT

-491 KLDSYIVYSDIR
+491 KLDSYIVYSDLR

-545 VGISEDKVKL
+545 VGIPEDKVKL

-593 TSVLGEGSE
+593 MSVLGEGSE